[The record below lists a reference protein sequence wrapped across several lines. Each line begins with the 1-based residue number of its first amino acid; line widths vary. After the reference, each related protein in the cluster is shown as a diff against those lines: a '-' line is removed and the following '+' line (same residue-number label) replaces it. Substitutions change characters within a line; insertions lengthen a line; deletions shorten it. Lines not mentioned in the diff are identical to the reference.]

1 MNFHPDSESYIAKL
15 INEIITGEYI
25 PQTTLTRPRSLQIRA
40 QNLILTQ
47 YYTYQQ
53 KGGNICGFYALF
65 NVVHFIMYLKTKNE
79 KYLDPLL
86 KRHSCEGLEYD
97 SDNIMDYS
105 VGLGFKITPQQKQRI
120 RHVLYYSPLIP
131 GPKKYRTTRA
141 ATFNGLM
148 DIKITTIK

>member
-1 MNFHPDSESYIAKL
+1 
-15 INEIITGEYI
+15 
-25 PQTTLTRPRSLQIRA
+25 
-40 QNLILTQ
+40 
-47 YYTYQQ
+47 
-53 KGGNICGFYALF
+53 
-65 NVVHFIMYLKTKNE
+65 
-79 KYLDPLL
+79 
-86 KRHSCEGLEYD
+86 
-97 SDNIMDYS
+97 MDYS